1 MVSRPLESP
10 RLAFVPFFFQICQSP
25 VLLSNSR
32 ILGGCCSD
40 VREIGD
46 VDEGVVEGGEDTGN
60 AKDELA
66 CWDMVSASASSCDSC
81 VAILAVLT
89 LADLG
94 TEGDVLLRSADGGFL
109 GGHGDGIWTTGVVF
123 SRSLESSTKR
133 RSLKARDA
141 ARCGP
146 AELKVRCRL
155 AKTRACLPLSF
166 PPAPGARMES
176 EHRRFSFETLFKAA
190 DFRFFSPT
198 CSSHSSSHSDSAP
211 RHALLCILV
220 TAGCLLCML
229 SVQLKI
235 CHHGRRSCGHH
246 RNG

>member
-25 VLLSNSR
+25 GLLSNSR

-66 CWDMVSASASSCDSC
+66 CWDVVSANASWCDSC
-81 VAILAVLT
+81 VAVLAVLT

-94 TEGDVLLRSADGGFL
+94 TEGDVLLGSADGGFL

-123 SRSLESSTKR
+123 SRSLESSAKR
-133 RSLKARDA
+133 RSLKARNA

-146 AELKVRCRL
+146 ANWKVPRQDSL
-155 AKTRACLPLSF
+155 LPFALSF
-166 PPAPGARMES
+166 RSRCGWSPSTAAFPSRLYSKLQTFASSLPSALHNTHPHS
-176 EHRRFSFETLFKAA
+176 HRDTAQRN
-190 DFRFFSPT
+190 
-198 CSSHSSSHSDSAP
+198 
-211 RHALLCILV
+211 ALLCIPA

-229 SVQLKI
+229 SATLTI
-235 CHHGRRSCGHH
+235 CNHGRRSCGHH

>member
-1 MVSRPLESP
+1 M
-10 RLAFVPFFFQICQSP
+10 
-25 VLLSNSR
+25 
-32 ILGGCCSD
+32 
-40 VREIGD
+40 
-46 VDEGVVEGGEDTGN
+46 DEGVVEGGEDTGN

-66 CWDMVSASASSCDSC
+66 CWDMVSANGSWCDSC

-146 AELKVRCRL
+146 AELKVRRRL
-155 AKTRACLPLSF
+155 AKTRPCLRLSKVSPSRSRRADGVRAPPLF
-166 PPAPGARMES
+166 LR
-176 EHRRFSFETLFKAA
+176 
-190 DFRFFSPT
+190 DF
-198 CSSHSSSHSDSAP
+198 
-211 RHALLCILV
+211 I
-220 TAGCLLCML
+220 
-229 SVQLKI
+229 Q
-235 CHHGRRSCGHH
+235 SC
-246 RNG
+246 

>member
-40 VREIGD
+40 VREIGN

-66 CWDMVSASASSCDSC
+66 CWDVVSANGFWCGSSARQR
-81 VAILAVLT
+81 VAIRAILT

-123 SRSLESSTKR
+123 SRSLESSAKR
-133 RSLKARDA
+133 RSLKARNA
-141 ARCGP
+141 ARAAGRQNGKCG
-146 AELKVRCRL
+146 A
-155 AKTRACLPLSF
+155 AKTRSCRACRFRSRSPS
-166 PPAPGARMES
+166 RMES
-176 EHRRFSFETLFKAA
+176 EHRRFSFDTLFKAA
-190 DFRFFSPT
+190 RFRFSPPS
-198 CSSHSSSHSDSAP
+198 CSSHSSSHSNTQSTAQRASLHFRDSW
-211 RHALLCILV
+211 
-220 TAGCLLCML
+220 L
-229 SVQLKI
+229 SSVYAERDAHNLP
-235 CHHGRRSCGHH
+235 S
-246 RNG
+246 